1 MISLAANQI
10 MWTAFIIGS
19 SSPIIFFLLYKM
31 GYVSKKIITLF
42 IIGICVGLTWEIPFA
57 LAGDSFHLILV
68 DWPIDLPLV
77 RNINYA
83 FLDSLIFLIGIF
95 LCNTI
100 LKSDSYL
107 YTFNSNALLIMIIWG
122 SISEFLVDLNCSG
135 KLNILKNQK
144 VDLSLSFDQLLQD
157 YKSGVKKMKVY
168 RQMKMYNDSTLNP
181 ELYQKNNS

>member
-1 MISLAANQI
+1 MPGQ
-10 MWTAFIIGS
+10 GS
-19 SSPIIFFLLYKM
+19 FKSCVDALNNINGLVDTLNEFAINNKKPLL
-31 GYVSKKIITLF
+31 
-42 IIGICVGLTWEIPFA
+42 GICVGLTWEIAFA

-135 KLNILKNQK
+135 KLWVFLENWYNPVFITINGNNLTILP
-144 VDLSLSFDQLLQD
+144 QLIWLVAPIV
-157 YKSGVKKMKVY
+157 YYFAVLRIFKKF
-168 RQMKMYNDSTLNP
+168 
-181 ELYQKNNS
+181 

>member
-1 MISLAANQI
+1 MISLTANQI
-10 MWTAFIIGS
+10 MWTAFIVGS
-19 SSPIIFFLLYKM
+19 SSPIIFFLLYKL

-107 YTFNSNALLIMIIWG
+107 YTFNSNALLIMIVWG

-135 KLNILKNQK
+135 KLWVFLENWYNPVFITINGNNLTILP
-144 VDLSLSFDQLLQD
+144 QLIWLVAPIV
-157 YKSGVKKMKVY
+157 YYFAVLRIFKKS
-168 RQMKMYNDSTLNP
+168 
-181 ELYQKNNS
+181 

>member
-1 MISLAANQI
+1 MISLTANQI
-10 MWTAFIIGS
+10 MWTAFIVGS
-19 SSPIIFFLLYKM
+19 SSPIIFFLLYKL

-68 DWPIDLPLV
+68 DWPIDFPLV

-95 LCNTI
+95 LCNKI

-135 KLNILKNQK
+135 KLWIFLENWYNPVFISISGKDMTLIPQLIWLIAPIVYYLSILRF
-144 VDLSLSFDQLLQD
+144 L
-157 YKSGVKKMKVY
+157 
-168 RQMKMYNDSTLNP
+168 
-181 ELYQKNNS
+181 NNSKN

>member
-1 MISLAANQI
+1 MNILTADQT
-10 MWTAFIIGS
+10 MWTALIVGS
-19 SSPIIFFLLYKM
+19 SSPIIFFLLYQL

-57 LAGDSFHLILV
+57 FAGDSFHLILV

-135 KLNILKNQK
+135 KLWVFLENWYNPVFITINGNNLTILP
-144 VDLSLSFDQLLQD
+144 QLIWLVAPIV
-157 YKSGVKKMKVY
+157 YYFAVLRIFKKS
-168 RQMKMYNDSTLNP
+168 
-181 ELYQKNNS
+181 